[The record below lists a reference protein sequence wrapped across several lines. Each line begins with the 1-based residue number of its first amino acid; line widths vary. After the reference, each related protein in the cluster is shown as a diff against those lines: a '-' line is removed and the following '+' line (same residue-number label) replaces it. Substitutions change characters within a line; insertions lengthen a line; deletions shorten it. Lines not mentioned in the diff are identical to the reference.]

1 MKRPRKVAIHKRP
14 PSPDRDSRDYNLS
27 SYHPEDNRSTHSDP
41 DSDYLRG
48 NGGLGYP
55 RGPERYRGTLEQE
68 YRSRGRSTDRSP
80 SPDRNHRRDGSRG
93 RSLDRS
99 VSPEPRYHGQQSRG
113 HGAGYVGGGSP
124 APGHDSKRSD
134 SDRMM
139 RSYSRD
145 RLQED
150 SPSPSRR
157 RGRDRDYQ
165 EPLEPP
171 VNVLLVKNRPSEGET
186 LLKNVTRY
194 SPGVLRMAVN

>member
-1 MKRPRKVAIHKRP
+1 MKRPRKVPILKRP

-27 SYHPEDNRSTHSDP
+27 SYYPEDNHSTHSDP
-41 DSDYLRG
+41 DSDYPRG

-80 SPDRNHRRDGSRG
+80 SPDRSYHRDGSRG

-99 VSPEPRYHGQQSRG
+99 VSPEPRYHGQQSRDHKAG
-113 HGAGYVGGGSP
+113 HGSGGSP
-124 APGHDSKRSD
+124 APGYDSKRYD
-134 SDRMM
+134 SDLI

-150 SPSPSRR
+150 SPSPSRG
-157 RGRDRDYQ
+157 RGRDQGYQ

-186 LLKNVTRY
+186 LVINVRF
-194 SPGVLRMAVN
+194 SP